1 MRGYVA
7 TGTWR
12 LPAPLLPASPSL
24 APSLSH
30 SLTSGERERERERER
45 LKEGIG
51 SGVGILN
58 AIFFLFLRLLQMGNW
73 PRRDKSGEEKKKTA
87 LDRCRI
93 CGLDRRRR
101 RERRRQQQ
109 EEEAP
114 KSAVSKA
121 ARKLLRSES
130 FDRRRPQE
138 QSTLSPPHSA
148 DPTDRD
154 RALLLCD
161 LVRKTSLKM

>member
-1 MRGYVA
+1 MSCRD
-7 TGTWR
+7 R
-12 LPAPLLPASPSL
+12 HL
-24 APSLSH
+24 APPRAVVACLAFPRPLPQSLVDFR
-30 SLTSGERERERERER
+30 GERGRERERERER
-45 LKEGIG
+45 PKEGIG

-148 DPTDRD
+148 DPTDRPTEPSSFVISSEKH
-154 RALLLCD
+154 R
-161 LVRKTSLKM
+161 